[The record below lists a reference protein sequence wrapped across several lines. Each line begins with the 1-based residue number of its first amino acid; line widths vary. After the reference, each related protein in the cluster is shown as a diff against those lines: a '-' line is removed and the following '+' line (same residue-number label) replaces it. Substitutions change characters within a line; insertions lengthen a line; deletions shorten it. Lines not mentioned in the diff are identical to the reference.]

1 MHSWCFS
8 RRIESGFTHSLPLT
22 VELFGEL
29 PLQYVTARRRRL
41 KGPASL
47 VGLLRARV
55 WHCVVRR
62 GEKREYANSNMPPSP
77 QSVPRSCSPT
87 VIDHV
92 PHIKPASHGA
102 EAGAALFTAV
112 PTYDCSKWQN
122 CVIISS
128 HCLLYVVDL
137 FSVLVMTHDRCNITL
152 ILSEPLA
159 VSVCRLFRVN
169 TKHSNLSLVQ
179 ISVNQIS
186 SRKFGWT
193 ELWSHRLRL

>member
-1 MHSWCFS
+1 M
-8 RRIESGFTHSLPLT
+8 
-22 VELFGEL
+22 
-29 PLQYVTARRRRL
+29 TAWLRLL

-77 QSVPRSCSPT
+77 QSVPRSCS
-87 VIDHV
+87 
-92 PHIKPASHGA
+92 
-102 EAGAALFTAV
+102 
-112 PTYDCSKWQN
+112 Q
-122 CVIISS
+122 S
-128 HCLLYVVDL
+128 HCDRSCAAYQTCISRSGSWSRVIYSSTDVWLLE
-137 FSVLVMTHDRCNITL
+137 MTKLCHHIVALSAVCCWSCNITL

-186 SRKFGWT
+186 CRKCGWT
-193 ELWSHRLRL
+193 ELWSYRLRLQELAAGMF